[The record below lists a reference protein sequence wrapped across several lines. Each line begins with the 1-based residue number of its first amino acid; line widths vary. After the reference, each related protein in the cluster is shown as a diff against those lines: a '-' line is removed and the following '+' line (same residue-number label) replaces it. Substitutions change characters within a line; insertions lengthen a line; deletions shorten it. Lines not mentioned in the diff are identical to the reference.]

1 MSHIK
6 GYLQFISEQTQG
18 DINAAEIKKKKDII
32 KGLRNKPGNATQI
45 KTIERLEQEIQDL
58 KAEAAANT
66 DAKPAAN
73 PTTTT
78 VTTPAARDNAK
89 FKAVG
94 QRLPAARDNAKFK
107 AVDTATTTVVE
118 PAANP
123 AAKNPAAKNPAAKN
137 PDAKDDA
144 KKPDAN
150 TAAKNERIQAEIR
163 KRRASRDFSK
173 IPQLKQQLND
183 LKAKADVNPPTTTV
197 TNPADAKPNTT
208 TVTNP
213 PTTTVTTP
221 ADAKPAAITVTKPA
235 TITVKKPVQMSSG
248 RGNEALR
255 ARNIAK
261 AKARKQNPTVN
272 TKPTLN
278 KAGTDS
284 GSGVDALKQRMIK
297 RSEERGK

>member
-6 GYLQFISEQTQG
+6 GYLQFISEQNQG

-118 PAANP
+118 PAA
-123 AAKNPAAKNPAAKN
+123 
-137 PDAKDDA
+137 
-144 KKPDAN
+144 KKQEP
-150 TAAKNERIQAEIR
+150 
-163 KRRASRDFSK
+163 F
-173 IPQLKQQLND
+173 
-183 LKAKADVNPPTTTV
+183 
-197 TNPADAKPNTT
+197 
-208 TVTNP
+208 
-213 PTTTVTTP
+213 
-221 ADAKPAAITVTKPA
+221 
-235 TITVKKPVQMSSG
+235 QMSSG